1 MVPIKKKLCGNT
13 IKIIQN
19 KLGIPKRKTK
29 AMSRIRGRRS
39 EKEALSHEDALF
51 SHVSLKSE
59 KYFPSSKESA
69 ATLTR
74 SAAHTFSTSS
84 FAKLKGKKPRNL
96 KAFKGGKAP
105 SSSTYFETRDLKG
118 AIVKEGSV
126 AYCQVHE
133 ATLNRLVS
141 I

>member
-1 MVPIKKKLCGNT
+1 MSKGKGKKVD
-13 IKIIQN
+13 
-19 KLGIPKRKTK
+19 
-29 AMSRIRGRRS
+29 
-39 EKEALSHEDALF
+39 KELEVLSHEEAIF
-51 SHVSLKSE
+51 SQVSD
-59 KYFPSSKESA
+59 KYFSA
-69 ATLTR
+69 YASATHTR
-74 SAAHTFSTSS
+74 SATHTFTTPS

-133 ATLNRLVS
+133 ATLNRLVR